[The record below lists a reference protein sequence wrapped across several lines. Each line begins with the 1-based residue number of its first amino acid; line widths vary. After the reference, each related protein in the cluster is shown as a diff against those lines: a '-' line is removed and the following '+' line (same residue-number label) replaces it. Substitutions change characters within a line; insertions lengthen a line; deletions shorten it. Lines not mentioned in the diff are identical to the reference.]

1 MSMARNSIN
10 RGTPEFCPKK
20 KPVSENVS
28 CFRHA
33 KRVSFN
39 QLDTERSEAEA
50 RKRAEKEER
59 AKAVWKQRTT
69 EVRREM
75 SDMLSDGRDDDRSD
89 FDDCILQIQNCLEL
103 LLPSPENFLHS
114 EVKEGAAGHQETDGR
129 EHGILGVRNT
139 VSVTVDPVAAS
150 VDTGDAN
157 NAVLVEN
164 LRDQY
169 LLLTN
174 RLLPTVK
181 KWIVILTK
189 VTQST

>member
-1 MSMARNSIN
+1 
-10 RGTPEFCPKK
+10 
-20 KPVSENVS
+20 
-28 CFRHA
+28 
-33 KRVSFN
+33 
-39 QLDTERSEAEA
+39 
-50 RKRAEKEER
+50 
-59 AKAVWKQRTT
+59 
-69 EVRREM
+69 
-75 SDMLSDGRDDDRSD
+75 MLSDGRDDDRSD

-103 LLPSPENFLHS
+103 LLPSPENFLHG
-114 EVKEGAAGHQETDGR
+114 EAKEGTAGDQETDGR

-139 VSVTVDPVAAS
+139 AVSVTVDPVAAS

-189 VTQST
+189 VTQSSK